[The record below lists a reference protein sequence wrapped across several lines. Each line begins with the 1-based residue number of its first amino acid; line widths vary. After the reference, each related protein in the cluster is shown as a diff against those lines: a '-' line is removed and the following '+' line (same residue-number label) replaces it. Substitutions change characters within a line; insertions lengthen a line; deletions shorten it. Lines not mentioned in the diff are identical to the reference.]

1 MSAVDIP
8 LAGEAETP
16 HTAPARLVVEH
27 ASFAYDPARRDAPHF
42 SLEPV
47 SFQARRGEMV
57 MIVGPN
63 ASGKT
68 TLLRLLSGVLRP
80 LGGRVELDGAEV
92 ARLDPRTRAQRI
104 AMVQQESPLVFP
116 VHAAEYVLQGRYPYS
131 RRLHFP
137 KEEDQEMAMRALD
150 PSEDAGQR
158 AEVLSVIAGGRGD
171 EPPSD
176 APHDPAGP
184 GVDQGLI
191 GQRHAAPHAGAPPP
205 LLVVAGRHHLLAGR
219 VGVGCGRVPALFQ
232 EESPPPPYLG

>member
-27 ASFAYDPARRDAPHF
+27 ASFAYAPARRDAPHF
-42 SLEPV
+42 ALEPV
-47 SFQARRGEMV
+47 RFQARRGEMV

-104 AMVQQESPLVFP
+104 AMVQQESLLVFP
-116 VHAAEYVLQGRYPYS
+116 LRAVEYALQGRYPYS
-131 RRLHFP
+131 RRLQFP
-137 KEEDQEMAMRALD
+137 TEGARALAV
-150 PSEDAGQR
+150 PAAG
-158 AEVLSVIAGGRGD
+158 EVGRGRGVGSGGEGVVELGRVLLVDTREGQVREAFGRGGVERGRTAGRGGRHGAGD
-171 EPPSD
+171 DELGGD
-176 APHDPAGP
+176 GRGP
-184 GVDQGLI
+184 GAVGRAGL
-191 GQRHAAPHAGAPPP
+191 GHGC
-205 LLVVAGRHHLLAGR
+205 LL
-219 VGVGCGRVPALFQ
+219 RVPA
-232 EESPPPPYLG
+232 